1 MFAKQTIR
9 SASLLVVLGG
19 SALADP
25 GGEGRGTFQLGAGYA
40 TDDGFMLSAAV
51 DQPDLFHTGNELGL
65 FAWMSERRQLFD
77 ARFADPHVLG
87 GTLQLDLYNDRRVMP
102 GFDRQAVGVSAR
114 QTYRVSDH
122 VTAWV
127 GYRFEQVTVDGMQAI
142 ARGGPIIVEPIAAG
156 TVSAV
161 QVGARYSTVDLQMR
175 HGSTIG
181 VYADQADR
189 MLGSTYSF
197 GKVGAWAGTH
207 QPVGPFTLHAGG
219 SITALT
225 PDAPMSERLFL
236 DGSSDVR
243 GYAPGA
249 FGAVGG
255 GTLKAVG
262 HASLELPVGGELSL
276 EGFVD
281 YARIA
286 NTDFTSP
293 IGIAHGSGMSLGYGA
308 IWHSPIGP
316 IHADIAYPLDGPP
329 TFFLAFG
336 GIACP

>member
-1 MFAKQTIR
+1 MFAKQTLR
-9 SASLLVVLGG
+9 SASLLVLLGG
-19 SALADP
+19 SAVADP
-25 GGEGRGTFQLGAGYA
+25 GGDGRGYFQLGAGYS
-40 TDDGFMLSAAV
+40 TDDGFIASAAI
-51 DQPDLFHTGNELGL
+51 DQPDLFHTGNELGM
-65 FAWMSERRQLFD
+65 FAQLSERRQLFD
-77 ARFADPHVLG
+77 TRFADPHVLG
-87 GTLQLDLYNDRRVMP
+87 GTLQLDLYNDRRVLP
-102 GFDRQAVGVSAR
+102 GFDRQAAGISAR
-114 QTYRVSDH
+114 QIERISPH

-127 GYRFEQVTVDGMQAI
+127 GYRLEQVTVDGMQPI
-142 ARGGPIIVEPIAAG
+142 ARGGPIVYEPMAAG

-161 QVGARYSTVDLQMR
+161 QAGVVYSTVDLQMR

-181 VYADQADR
+181 VYAEQADR

-197 GKVGAWAGTH
+197 GKVGGWAATH
-207 QPVGPFTLHAGG
+207 QPAGPFTLHLGG
-219 SITALT
+219 SVTALT
-225 PDAPMSERLFL
+225 PNAPMSERLFL

-262 HASLELPVGGELSL
+262 HASLELPVGRAVSL

-286 NTDFTSP
+286 NNDFESP
-293 IGIAHGSGMSLGYGA
+293 IGTAHGSGMSYGYGL

-316 IHADIAYPLDGPP
+316 LHADIAYPLDGHP
-329 TFFLAFG
+329 TFFLSFG
-336 GIACP
+336 GISSP